1 MSMALSNVDRV
12 VKTVEQAVQMRGPAR
27 MRLINELR
35 LLLMGLSNDE
45 LLDVVERIDSLMG
58 LNILL
63 GAGVPLVVQSAI
75 AQKQAE
81 LEKL

>member
-1 MSMALSNVDRV
+1 MALSNVDRV